1 MKLQEDLLED
11 RKNRKGLD
19 KVRKSGSA
27 RTTLRGEEPPAL
39 NNTSSGPGDNFV
51 LDHGNA
57 T

>member
-1 MKLQEDLLED
+1 MQEDLLED